1 MVAVVV
7 VVVDDTDENDLE
19 ARSCFFSFFCLLHLV
34 AYNRNELQGHNWA
47 RWIALGNI
55 FKTAH
60 YFLILTKKCGHTVSF
75 RGKKRHP

>member
-19 ARSCFFSFFCLLHLV
+19 SRSCFFSFFCLLHLV